1 MKSPLVLYKES
12 FSGLSRPVWLLSLV
26 MLINR
31 AGTMVIPFL
40 TIYLTSEL
48 QFTKFEAGMV
58 MSVFGIGS
66 VIGSMLGGYLSEMV
80 GYFKVMF
87 VSLFFSGFGF
97 YSLLW
102 ADTFNEVAI
111 QIFFLSIISESFR
124 PAAQVA
130 IGAYSK
136 PENRLMSISLLRL
149 AINLGFACG
158 PFIGGLIAQ
167 GAGYNGLFV
176 VDGTTCIA
184 ASIFFLIILSP
195 KKVPIKDKDDD
206 LAAAIGDDR
215 TPVKDKTYLA
225 FLLFT
230 MLTAVVFMHLFSVF
244 PVYLKEVWLL
254 EEHQVGLLM
263 GLNGLIIVVY
273 EMPLMAKLSNAK
285 KYRPLNIIAIGVFMI
300 GISFLVF
307 NIIGWIGVLIISTLF
322 VTFGEIL
329 FMPFS
334 NTWAINWAPKA
345 RSGRYMSWFTMV
357 YSVAHIVSPSMGM
370 GIVEKFGFTE
380 LWYLLGFICFLS
392 GLGFLSL
399 KKSKNV
405 KLVEL
410 HSEAMT

>member
-1 MKSPLVLYKES
+1 MRSPLILYKES

-48 QFTKFEAGMV
+48 YFTKVEAGIV
-58 MSVFGIGS
+58 MSVFGLGS
-66 VIGSMLGGYLSEMV
+66 VAGSMLGGYLCDRV

-87 VSLFFSGFGF
+87 VSLFLSGFGF

-111 QIFFLSIISESFR
+111 QIFCLSVISESFR

-149 AINLGFACG
+149 SINLGFAFG

-167 GAGYNGLFV
+167 GVGYGGLFI

-184 ASIFFLIILSP
+184 AAIFFLFILSP
-195 KKVPIKDKDDD
+195 KKVPVKDKDDD
-206 LAAAIGDDR
+206 LASVIGDDR
-215 TPVKDKTYLA
+215 RPSKDRTYLA
-225 FLLFT
+225 FLFWTLV
-230 MLTAVVFMHLFSVF
+230 TAIVFMHLFSVF
-244 PVYLKEVWLL
+244 PVYLKEVWALK
-254 EEHQVGLLM
+254 EHQVGLLM
-263 GLNGLIIVVY
+263 GLNGLIIVIY
-273 EMPLMAKLSNAK
+273 EMPLVAHLSNAK

-307 NIIGWIGVLIISTLF
+307 NFIGWIGVLLISTLF

-357 YSVAHIVSPSMGM
+357 YSVAHIVSPAIGM
-370 GIVEKFGFTE
+370 GVAEKFGFTT
-380 LWYLLGFICFLS
+380 LWYLLAFLCLLS
-392 GLGFLSL
+392 GLGYLSL
-399 KKSKNV
+399 KKSKNI
-405 KLVEL
+405 KLVEMQ
-410 HSEAMT
+410 SESI

>member
-1 MKSPLVLYKES
+1 MRSPLILYKES

-48 QFTKFEAGMV
+48 YFTKVEAGIV
-58 MSVFGIGS
+58 MSVFGVGS
-66 VIGSMLGGYLSEMV
+66 VAGSMLGGYLCDRV

-87 VSLFFSGFGF
+87 VSLFLSGFGF

-111 QIFFLSIISESFR
+111 QIFCLSVISESFR

-149 AINLGFACG
+149 SINLGFAFG

-167 GAGYNGLFV
+167 GVGYGGLFI

-184 ASIFFLIILSP
+184 ASIFFLFILSP
-195 KKVPIKDKDDD
+195 KKVPLKDKDDD
-206 LAAAIGDDR
+206 LASVIGDDR
-215 TPVKDKTYLA
+215 RPSKDRTYLA
-225 FLLFT
+225 FLFWTLV
-230 MLTAVVFMHLFSVF
+230 TAIVFMHLFSVF
-244 PVYLKEVWLL
+244 PVYLKEVWALK
-254 EEHQVGLLM
+254 EHQVGLLM
-263 GLNGLIIVVY
+263 GLNGLIIVIY
-273 EMPLMAKLSNAK
+273 EMPLVAHL
-285 KYRPLNIIAIGVFMI
+285 
-300 GISFLVF
+300 F
-307 NIIGWIGVLIISTLF
+307 NFIGWIGVLLISTLF

-357 YSVAHIVSPSMGM
+357 YSVAHIVSPAIGM
-370 GIVEKFGFTE
+370 GVAERFGFTT
-380 LWYLLGFICFLS
+380 LWYLLAFLCLLS
-392 GLGFLSL
+392 GLGYLSL
-399 KKSKNV
+399 KKSKNI
-405 KLVEL
+405 KLVEMQ
-410 HSEAMT
+410 SESI